1 MIKSPNNIIK
11 LKKLK
16 KKVSEMMI
24 SFEKLTK
31 NNSRKKTSL
40 FIPKKELL
48 IFINKE
54 INKNLLII
62 INKVNKFLL
71 GLQK

>member
-31 NNSRKKTSL
+31 NNSRKKASL

-54 INKNLLII
+54 INKNL
-62 INKVNKFLL
+62 
-71 GLQK
+71 